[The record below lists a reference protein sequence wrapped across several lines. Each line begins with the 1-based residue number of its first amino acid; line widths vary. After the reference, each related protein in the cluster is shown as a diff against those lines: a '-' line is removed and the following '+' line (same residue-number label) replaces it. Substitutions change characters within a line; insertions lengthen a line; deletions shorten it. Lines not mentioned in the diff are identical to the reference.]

1 MVKRWH
7 PAPLSLALAALVP
20 FAAQA
25 ADGAGIRPAIEIT
38 RIDSPSISPDGTLA
52 LWREYRASVDRNDY
66 EVAWLVAPS
75 EGSVPARRIADA
87 GEIEWLNGFPLASSA
102 QWTRDG
108 RTVLFRKIAGGQVQV
123 WRAATDGSGAAQ
135 VTSEAGN
142 VRDMISLAGGNAW
155 LLGFGPER
163 AAIEAA
169 EQAEYDSGTRID
181 ASVDPQRPLYRG
193 DRIDGR
199 WASGRLQGAWFEQG
213 GVIAAG
219 KPRLKVLGQDLAT
232 IRDATAEEARNYASR
247 PRSLERLQDWYV
259 ALRQPSG
266 DARGIAVVLSK
277 GLSWRLAVINAEGQE
292 LARCK
297 AVQCKAARARSVVW
311 AGTDNALIFETRNR
325 DGGSTLARW
334 DPASG
339 QVEEVFR
346 SSGERNGGDNG
357 KACAA
362 STRRLICVASSANAP
377 PRVVAIDLASRR
389 EQVLRAPNAPLE
401 NPVIRFDRQ
410 VWQDGAGRTFSGYL
424 ALPPGHAGPVPL
436 FITYYSC
443 EGYLRGGTGDEYPLR
458 DLAASGIA
466 ALCIN
471 RDPGLAGG
479 GDNVEAYR
487 VAASAIAAIIGE
499 LSGQGRIDASRVGM
513 GGVSFGGEVT
523 AWLAMHTKLL
533 KVAAVANVM
542 VTPTYYWFNAVAGR
556 DVPAMLKSAWG
567 LGDPDT
573 DQAGWRRVSPSFNAD
588 RISVPLLMQLPE
600 QEYRANVEL
609 LARLQHAGKPVELWA
624 FPGEMHLKWQPRHQL
639 AANLRNFDWFRF
651 WLLGDA
657 GSKPADPASW
667 QRWRDMKP

>member
-1 MVKRWH
+1 MVRRWH
-7 PAPLSLALAALVP
+7 PAPLSFALAALVP

-25 ADGAGIRPAIEIT
+25 ADGAGIRPAIEMT

-66 EVAWLVAPS
+66 DVAWLVAPCD
-75 EGSVPARRIADA
+75 GSAPARRIADA
-87 GEIEWLNGFPLASSA
+87 GEIEWLNGFPLASGA

-135 VTSEAGN
+135 VTAETGN
-142 VRDMISLAGGNAW
+142 VRDIVALEGGKTW
-155 LLGFGPER
+155 LLGVGPER
-163 AAIEAA
+163 SAIAAA
-169 EQAEYDSGTRID
+169 EQAEFDSGTRID
-181 ASVDPQRPLYRG
+181 ATVDPQRPLYRG

-213 GVIAAG
+213 GILPAAE
-219 KPRLKVLGQDLAT
+219 PRLKVLEGDLVT
-232 IRDATAEEARNYASR
+232 IREATAEEAHNYASR
-247 PRSLERLQDWYV
+247 PRSLERLADWYV

-277 GLSWRLAVINAEGQE
+277 GLSSRLAVINGEGLE
-292 LARCK
+292 LARCE
-297 AVQCKAARARSVVW
+297 AAACTAARARSVAW
-311 AGTDNALIFETRNR
+311 AGTDNALLFESRNR

-334 DPASG
+334 DLSSG
-339 QVEEVFR
+339 QVEDVFD

-362 STRRLICVASSANAP
+362 SSRLLVCVASAANEP
-377 PRVVAIDLASRR
+377 PRAVAIDLATRS
-389 EQVLRAPNAPLE
+389 EHVLSAPNASLD
-401 NPVIRFDRQ
+401 NPAIRFDRL
-410 VWQDGAGRTFSGYL
+410 VWQDRAGRAFSGYL
-424 ALPPGHAGPVPL
+424 ALPPGAAGPVPL

-458 DLAASGIA
+458 DFAASGIA

-471 RDPGLAGG
+471 RHPGMAGG
-479 GDNVEAYR
+479 GDNVDAYR
-487 VAASAIAAIIGE
+487 IAASGITAVVRK
-499 LSGQGRIDASRVGM
+499 LSGEEKVDPSRVGM

-523 AWLAMHTKLL
+523 AWLAMHAKLL
-533 KVAAVANVM
+533 KAAAVANVM
-542 VTPTYYWFNAVAGR
+542 VTPTYYWFNAVEGR

-567 LGDPDT
+567 LGDPDK
-573 DQAGWRRVSPSFNAD
+573 DHESWRRVSPSFNAD
-588 RISVPLLMQLPE
+588 RMAVPLLMQLPE

-609 LARLQHAGKPVELWA
+609 LARLQRAGRPVELWA

-639 AANLRNFDWFRF
+639 AANRRNFDWFRF
-651 WLLGDA
+651 WLLEDRG
-657 GSKPADPASW
+657 GKPLDPVAW
-667 QRWRDMKP
+667 QRWRGLKP

>member
-1 MVKRWH
+1 MVTRWH

-38 RIDSPSISPDGTLA
+38 RIDSPSISPDGMLA

-66 EVAWLVAPS
+66 DVAWLVAPS
-75 EGSVPARRIADA
+75 DGSAPARRIADA
-87 GEIEWLNGFPLASSA
+87 GEIEWLNGFPLASGA

-123 WRAATDGSGAAQ
+123 WQAATDGSGAAQ

-142 VRDMISLAGGNAW
+142 AGEMIRLAGGKAW

-213 GVIAAG
+213 GIIPAV
-219 KPRLKVLGQDLAT
+219 KPKLKVLEQDLAT

-247 PRSLERLQDWYV
+247 PRSLERVQDWYV

-277 GLSWRLAVINAEGQE
+277 GVASALAIVNAEGQE
-292 LARCK
+292 LAHCE
-297 AVQCKAARARSVVW
+297 AVQCTAARARSVAW
-311 AGTDNALIFETRNR
+311 AGTDNALIFESRNG

-339 QVEEVFR
+339 QVEEVFQ

-362 STRRLICVASSANAP
+362 STRRLICVASSANEP
-377 PRVVAIDLASRR
+377 PRVVAIDLASRH

-401 NPVIRFDRQ
+401 NPAIRFDRR
-410 VWQDGAGRTFSGYL
+410 VWQDRAGRTFSGYL
-424 ALPPGHAGPVPL
+424 ALPPGQTGPVPL

-471 RDPGLAGG
+471 RQPGVAGG

-487 VAASAIAAIIGE
+487 VAASGIAAIIAE
-499 LSGQGRIDASRVGM
+499 LSGQGKIDATRVGM

-523 AWLAMHTKLL
+523 AWLAMHSRLL
-533 KVAAVANVM
+533 KAAAVANVM

-556 DVPAMLKSAWG
+556 DVPAMLKSAWD

-573 DQAGWRRVSPSFNAD
+573 DHAGWRRVSPSFNAD

-609 LARLQHAGKPVELWA
+609 LARLQRARKPVELWA
-624 FPGEMHLKWQPRHQL
+624 FPAEMHLKWQPRHQL
-639 AANLRNFDWFRF
+639 AANVRNFDWFRF

-657 GSKPADPASW
+657 GGKPADPASW